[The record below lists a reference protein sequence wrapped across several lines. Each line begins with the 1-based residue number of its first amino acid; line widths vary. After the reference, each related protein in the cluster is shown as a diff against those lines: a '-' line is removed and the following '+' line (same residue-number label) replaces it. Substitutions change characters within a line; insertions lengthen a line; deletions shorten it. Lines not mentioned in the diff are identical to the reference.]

1 MKYILFLL
9 ISITA
14 YSQEKISKVDSLVNA
29 HVLEFREFIN
39 NEDAYVLIN
48 FDYKVSMKDLKLITN
63 DLVIVGAGIDAKKLK
78 KNKEYFLINFIFF
91 YEDNILKL
99 SGVNFRVTKIN
110 NKEIRLTN
118 LGDGKN
124 YDLN

>member
-14 YSQEKISKVDSLVNA
+14 YSQEKTSKVDSLVNA
-29 HVLEFREFIN
+29 HIAEFRKFID

-78 KNKEYFLINFIFF
+78 KNQEYFLINFIFF

-99 SGVNFRVTKIN
+99 GGINFRVTKVN

-118 LGDGKN
+118 LGNGKN

>member
-14 YSQEKISKVDSLVNA
+14 YSQEKTSKVDSLVNA
-29 HVLEFREFIN
+29 HIAELRKFID

-48 FDYKVSMKDLKLITN
+48 FDYKVSMNDLKLTTN
-63 DLVIVGAGIDAKKLK
+63 DLVIMGAGINAKKLK
-78 KNKEYFLINFIFF
+78 KNKEYFLINFMFF

-99 SGVNFRVTKIN
+99 GGINFRVAKIN
-110 NKEIRLTN
+110 NKEIELTN
-118 LGDGKN
+118 LGNGKS
-124 YDLN
+124 YYLN